1 MSGYFRL
8 LGYLRPHLAAVVLGL
23 ACLLGASAAQLYL
36 PFIIRDVIDDVFV
49 GRNMAL
55 LNLIALSLLVVY
67 ILRGF
72 CVFGQ
77 HYLMDYVAQRVVFDL
92 RDQLFKAMIR
102 RRGLAYFEKKRTG
115 GLMSYFSNDIGALQN
130 TIVGPGLDFIREGFV
145 LVGSVILMLTLHWQL
160 ALILFISGPVISV
173 AVKKLGRRIKGAG
186 SRVLGQLAEFTAVLQ
201 ETLNGIRVVK
211 SFAREEY
218 EVARLSDQM
227 EANFRA
233 VMKAARLNAIL
244 TPAVEFLATV
254 GVAIIVWYGGREVVE
269 GRLSPGSLT
278 AFLAYAINLSNPIKR
293 LSRAYGTIQQG
304 QAACERIFEALEFEP
319 EVKDAPGAAALPE
332 IAGEVRFEN
341 LTFSYEPEA
350 GPVLR
355 DLSFT
360 IRPGQMAAL
369 VGPSGAGKT
378 TLVNLVQRF
387 YDVSG
392 GAVLIDG
399 LDVRGVTQESLRRQ
413 IGVVPQETL
422 LFSGTIGDNIRYGRL
437 SASSGEIE
445 AAARSAHVLEF
456 AGKLPGGLETLVGEK
471 GLALSGGQ
479 RQRVAIARAILK
491 DPRILILDEAT
502 SALDSESESLVQE
515 ALGRLLWGRTSFV
528 IAHRLSTVRR
538 ADVILVLDQGR
549 LVEFGRHQE
558 LMDQGGLYA
567 RLNQTQLRAD
577 DSEFTIETKDR
588 EAAWTNE

>member
-1 MSGYFRL
+1 MPGYIRL
-8 LGYLRPHLAAVVLGL
+8 LGYLRPHLSAVALGIL
-23 ACLLGASAAQLYL
+23 CLLGASAAQLYL

-49 GRNMAL
+49 ARDMGL

-77 HYLMDYVAQRVVFDL
+77 NYLMEYAAQRVVFDL

-115 GLMSYFSNDIGALQN
+115 GLMSYFSNDIGVLQH

-145 LVGSVILMLTLHWQL
+145 LVGSVALMLFLHWPL
-160 ALILFISGPVISV
+160 ALILFISGPLISV
-173 AVKKLGRRIKGAG
+173 AVKRLGRRIKSAG
-186 SRVLGQLAEFTAVLQ
+186 GQVLGQLAEFSALLQ
-201 ETLNGIRVVK
+201 ETLSGIRVVK

-218 EVARLSDQM
+218 EAGRLTERM
-227 EANFRA
+227 EANFKA
-233 VMKAARLNAIL
+233 VMKAVRLNAIL

-254 GVAIIVWYGGREVVE
+254 GVALIVWYGGREVIE

-293 LSRAYGTIQQG
+293 LSRAYGSIQQAR
-304 QAACERIFEALEFEP
+304 AACERVFEALDFEP
-319 EVKDAPGAAALPE
+319 EVKDAPGAEELPE

-341 LTFSYEPEA
+341 LFFSYEPGA

-360 IRPGQMAAL
+360 IRPGQIAAL

-378 TLVNLVQRF
+378 TLVNLVLRF

-392 GAVLIDG
+392 GALLIDG
-399 LDVRGVTQESLRRQ
+399 RDVREVTQESLRRQ
-413 IGVVPQETL
+413 VGVVPQETL
-422 LFSGTIGDNIRYGRL
+422 LFSGTISDNIRYGRL
-437 SASSGEIE
+437 AATDEEIE
-445 AAARSAHVLEF
+445 LAARSAHVLEF
-456 AGKLPGGLETLVGEK
+456 AAKLPEGLASRVGEK
-471 GLALSGGQ
+471 GLTLSGGE

-502 SALDSESESLVQE
+502 SALDSESERLVQE
-515 ALGRLLWGRTSFV
+515 ALGRLLKGRTSFI

-549 LVEFGRHQE
+549 LVESGRHGE
-558 LMDQGGLYA
+558 LLARGGLYA
-567 RLNQTQLRAD
+567 RLHQTQFRAD
-577 DSEFTIETKDR
+577 EET
-588 EAAWTNE
+588 A

>member
-8 LGYLRPHLAAVVLGL
+8 LGYLRPHLAVVGLGL
-23 ACLLGASAAQLYL
+23 LCLLGASAAHLYL

-49 GRNMAL
+49 ARNMAL

-67 ILRGF
+67 VLRGF

-77 HYLMDYVAQRVVFDL
+77 NYLMEYAAQRVVFDL

-115 GLMSYFSNDIGALQN
+115 GLMSYFSNDIGALQH
-130 TIVGPGLDFIREGFV
+130 TIIGPGLDFIREGFV
-145 LVGSVILMLTLHWQL
+145 LIGSVALMLFLHWPL
-160 ALILFISGPVISV
+160 ALILFISGPLISV

-186 SRVLGQLAEFTAVLQ
+186 GRVLGQLAEFTALLQ

-211 SFAREEY
+211 SFAREEH
-218 EVARLSDQM
+218 EVARLASQM
-227 EANFRA
+227 EANFQA
-233 VMKAARLNAIL
+233 VMKAARLNAVL

-254 GVAIIVWYGGREVVE
+254 GVALIVWYGGREVIE

-293 LSRAYGTIQQG
+293 LARAYGAIQQG
-304 QAACERIFEALEFEP
+304 QAACERVFEALDFEP
-319 EVKDAPGAAALPE
+319 EVKDAPGAGELPE

-341 LTFSYEPEA
+341 LSFSYEPEA

-355 DLSFT
+355 GLSFT
-360 IRPGQMAAL
+360 VRPGQMAAL

-378 TLVNLVQRF
+378 TLVNLVSRF
-387 YDVSG
+387 YDVSE
-392 GAVLIDG
+392 GALLIDG
-399 LDVRGVTQESLRRQ
+399 RDVREVTQESLRRQ
-413 IGVVPQETL
+413 VGVVPQETL
-422 LFSGTIGDNIRYGRL
+422 LFSGSISDNILYGRL
-437 SASSGEIE
+437 SATAEE
-445 AAARSAHVLEF
+445 VERAARSAHVLEF
-456 AGKLPGGLETLVGEK
+456 AEKLPGGLEARVGEK
-471 GLALSGGQ
+471 GLSLSGGQ

-491 DPRILILDEAT
+491 DPRILVLDEAT

-515 ALGRLLWGRTSFV
+515 ALARLLEGRTSFV

-549 LVEFGRHQE
+549 LVESGRHEE
-558 LMDQGGLYA
+558 LLARRGLYA
-567 RLNQTQLRAD
+567 RLHQTQFRD
-577 DSEFTIETKDR
+577 GEKTG
-588 EAAWTNE
+588 

>member
-1 MSGYFRL
+1 MPGYIRL
-8 LGYLRPHLAAVVLGL
+8 LGYLRPHLSAVALGIL
-23 ACLLGASAAQLYL
+23 CLLGASAAQLYL

-49 GRNMAL
+49 ARDMGL

-77 HYLMDYVAQRVVFDL
+77 NYLMEYAAQRVVFDL

-115 GLMSYFSNDIGALQN
+115 GLMSYFSNDIGVLQH

-145 LVGSVILMLTLHWQL
+145 LVGSVALMLFLHWPL
-160 ALILFISGPVISV
+160 ALILFISGPLISV
-173 AVKKLGRRIKGAG
+173 AVKRLGRRIKSAG
-186 SRVLGQLAEFTAVLQ
+186 GQVLGQLAEFSALLQ
-201 ETLNGIRVVK
+201 ETLSGIRVVK

-218 EVARLSDQM
+218 EAGRLTERM
-227 EANFRA
+227 EANFKA
-233 VMKAARLNAIL
+233 VMKAVRLNAIL

-254 GVAIIVWYGGREVVE
+254 GVALIVWYGGREVIE

-293 LSRAYGTIQQG
+293 LSRAYGSIQQAR
-304 QAACERIFEALEFEP
+304 AACERVFEALDFEP
-319 EVKDAPGAAALPE
+319 EVKDAPGAEELPE

-341 LTFSYEPEA
+341 LSFSYEPEA

-355 DLSFT
+355 DISFT
-360 IRPGQMAAL
+360 VRPGQIAAL

-378 TLVNLVQRF
+378 TLVNLVSRF

-392 GAVLIDG
+392 GALLIDG
-399 LDVRGVTQESLRRQ
+399 RDVREVTQESLRRQ
-413 IGVVPQETL
+413 VGVVPQETL

-437 SASSGEIE
+437 E
-445 AAARSAHVLEF
+445 AADEEVELAARSAHVLEF
-456 AGKLPGGLETLVGEK
+456 AAKLPEGLASRVGEK
-471 GLALSGGQ
+471 GLTLSGGE

-502 SALDSESESLVQE
+502 SALDSESERLVQE
-515 ALGRLLWGRTSFV
+515 ALGRLLKGRTSFI

-549 LVEFGRHQE
+549 LVESGRHGE
-558 LMDQGGLYA
+558 LLARGGLYA
-567 RLNQTQLRAD
+567 RLHQTQFRAD
-577 DSEFTIETKDR
+577 EET
-588 EAAWTNE
+588 A

>member
-8 LGYLRPHLAAVVLGL
+8 LGYLRPYLAAVVVGL
-23 ACLLGASAAQLYL
+23 LCLLGASAAQLYL

-49 GRNMAL
+49 ARNMGL

-77 HYLMDYVAQRVVFDL
+77 SYLMDYVAQKVVFDL

-130 TIVGPGLDFIREGFV
+130 TIVGPGLEFIREGFV
-145 LVGSVILMLTLHWQL
+145 LVGSVALMLVLHWPL
-160 ALILFISGPVISV
+160 ALILFISGPLISV
-173 AVKKLGRRIKGAG
+173 AVKKLGRRIKKAG
-186 SRVLGQLAEFTAVLQ
+186 GRVLGQLAEFTSILQ
-201 ETLNGIRVVK
+201 ETISGIRVVK
-211 SFAREEY
+211 SFAREEH
-218 EVARLSDQM
+218 EVARFEDQM
-227 EANFRA
+227 KANFQA
-233 VMKAARLNAIL
+233 VMKAARLNAVL

-254 GVAIIVWYGGREVVE
+254 GVALIVWYGGGEVIE

-278 AFLAYAINLSNPIKR
+278 AFLAYAVNLSNPIKR
-293 LSRAYGTIQQG
+293 LSRAYGAIQQG
-304 QAACERIFEALEFEP
+304 QAACERVFEALEFEP
-319 EVKDAPGAAALPE
+319 EVKDAPGAGELPE
-332 IAGEVRFEN
+332 IVGEVRFEN

-355 DLSFT
+355 GLSFT
-360 IRPGQMAAL
+360 VSPGWMAAL

-378 TLVNLVQRF
+378 TLVNLIMRF
-387 YDVSG
+387 YDVTD

-399 LDVRGVTQESLRRQ
+399 RDIRTVTQESLRRQ
-413 IGVVPQETL
+413 VGVVPQETL
-422 LFSGTIGDNIRYGRL
+422 LFSGTIADNIRYGRL
-437 SASSGEIE
+437 SASAEEIE

-456 AGKLPGGLETLVGEK
+456 AEKLPEGLGARVGEK

-515 ALGRLLWGRTSFV
+515 ALGRLLAGRTSFV

-549 LVEFGRHQE
+549 LVESGRHEE
-558 LMDQGGLYA
+558 LLAQGGLYA
-567 RLNQTQLRAD
+567 RLHQTQFRAD
-577 DSEFTIETKDR
+577 E
-588 EAAWTNE
+588 

>member
-1 MSGYFRL
+1 MSGYYRL
-8 LGYLRPHLAAVVLGL
+8 LGYLRPHLAALVGGIL
-23 ACLLGASAAQLYL
+23 CLLGASAAQLYL
-36 PFIIRDVIDDVFV
+36 PFIIRDVIDNVFV
-49 GRNMAL
+49 ARNMAL
-55 LNLIALSLLVVY
+55 LNLIALSVLVVY

-102 RRGLAYFEKKRTG
+102 RRGLAYFEKKRVG
-115 GLMSYFSNDIGALQN
+115 GLMSHFSNDIGALQN
-130 TIVGPGLDFIREGFV
+130 AITGPGLEFVREGFI
-145 LVGSVILMLTLHWQL
+145 LVGSVILMMTLHWPL
-160 ALILFISGPVISV
+160 ALILFISGPLISV
-173 AVKKLGRRIKGAG
+173 AVKRLGRRIKKAG
-186 SRVLGQLAEFTAVLQ
+186 GRVLGQLAEFTSVLQ

-218 EVARLSDQM
+218 EVARLADQM

-233 VMKAARLNAIL
+233 VMKVTRLNAVL

-254 GVAIIVWYGGREVVE
+254 GVALIVWYGGSEVIE

-293 LSRAYGTIQQG
+293 LSRAYGSIQQA
-304 QAACERIFEALEFEP
+304 QAACERVFEAMEFEP
-319 EVKDAPGAAALPE
+319 EVKDAPEAGELPE

-350 GPVLR
+350 GPVLKGF
-355 DLSFT
+355 SFT
-360 IRPGQMAAL
+360 VRPGQMVAL

-378 TLVNLVQRF
+378 TLVNLVMRF
-387 YDVSG
+387 YDVTD

-399 LDVRGVTQESLRRQ
+399 RDVRSVTQESLRRQ
-413 IGVVPQETL
+413 VGVVPQETL
-422 LFSGTIGDNIRYGRL
+422 LFSGSIADNIRYGRL
-437 SASSGEIE
+437 TASAGEIE

-456 AGKLPGGLETLVGEK
+456 AEKMPEGLGTQVGEK
-471 GLALSGGQ
+471 GLTLSGGQ

-502 SALDSESESLVQE
+502 SALDTESESLVQE
-515 ALGRLLWGRTSFV
+515 ALGRLLAGRTSFV

-549 LVEFGRHQE
+549 LVESGRHGE
-558 LMDQGGLYA
+558 LLARDGLYA
-567 RLNQTQLRAD
+567 RLHQTQFRVD
-577 DSEFTIETKDR
+577 E
-588 EAAWTNE
+588 

>member
-1 MSGYFRL
+1 MSSGYFRL
-8 LGYLRPHLAAVVLGL
+8 LGYLRPHLPAVVAGI

-49 GRNMAL
+49 ARNMGL
-55 LNLIALSLLVVY
+55 LNLIAMSLLVVY

-130 TIVGPGLDFIREGFV
+130 TIVGPGLDFVREAFV
-145 LVGSVILMLTLHWQL
+145 LLGSVALMLTLHWPL
-160 ALILFISGPVISV
+160 ALILFVSGPLISV
-173 AVKKLGRRIKGAG
+173 AVKKLGRSIKRAG
-186 SRVLGQLAEFTAVLQ
+186 GRVLGQLAEFTSILQ
-201 ETLNGIRVVK
+201 ETLSGIREVK

-218 EVARLSDQM
+218 EVARLADQM

-233 VMKAARLNAIL
+233 VMKAARINAVL

-254 GVAIIVWYGGREVVE
+254 GVALIVWYGGREVIE
-269 GRLSPGSLT
+269 GRLSAGSLT

-293 LSRAYGTIQQG
+293 LSRAYGSIQQG
-304 QAACERIFEALEFEP
+304 RAACERVFEALEFEP
-319 EVKDAPGAAALPE
+319 EVKDAPGAVELPE
-332 IAGEVRFEN
+332 IAGEVRFED
-341 LTFSYEPEA
+341 LTFHYEPEA

-360 IRPGQMAAL
+360 VRPGQMVAL

-378 TLVNLVQRF
+378 TLVKLVQRF
-387 YDVSG
+387 YDVSR

-399 LDVRGVTQESLRRQ
+399 LDVRSVTQESLRRQ
-413 IGVVPQETL
+413 MGVVPQETI

-437 SASSGEIE
+437 SATAGEIE

-456 AGKLPGGLETLVGEK
+456 AEKLPGGLETRVGER

-479 RQRVAIARAILK
+479 RQRVAIARAVLK

-515 ALGRLLWGRTSFV
+515 ALGRLLRGRTSFV
-528 IAHRLSTVRR
+528 IAHRLSTVRQ

-549 LVEFGRHQE
+549 LVEAGRHQE
-558 LMDQGGLYA
+558 LLDRGGLYA
-567 RLNQTQLRAD
+567 RLHQTQFRPGTDFSVA
-577 DSEFTIETKDR
+577 K
-588 EAAWTNE
+588 

>member
-8 LGYLRPHLAAVVLGL
+8 LGYLRPHLAAVGAGL
-23 ACLLGASAAQLYL
+23 LCLLGASAAQLYL

-49 GRNMAL
+49 ARNMGL
-55 LNLIALSLLVVY
+55 LNLIAFSLLVVY

-77 HYLMDYVAQRVVFDL
+77 TYLMEYVAQRVVFDL
-92 RDQLFKAMIR
+92 RNQLAQAMIR

-115 GLMSYFSNDIGALQN
+115 GLMSYFTNDIGALQN
-130 TIVGPGLDFIREGFV
+130 TIVGPGLDFIREGFI
-145 LVGSVILMLTLHWQL
+145 LVGSVILMLILHWPL
-160 ALILFISGPVISV
+160 ALILFVSGPLISV

-186 SRVLGQLAEFTAVLQ
+186 SRVLGQLAEFTSVLQ
-201 ETLNGIRVVK
+201 ETLSGMRVVK

-218 EVARLSDQM
+218 EVDRLKEQM
-227 EANFRA
+227 EANFQA
-233 VMKAARLNAIL
+233 IMKAARLNAFL

-254 GVAIIVWYGGREVVE
+254 GVALIVWYGGREVIE

-293 LSRAYGTIQQG
+293 LSRAYGSIQQG
-304 QAACERIFEALEFEP
+304 QAACERVFEALEFEP
-319 EVKDAPGAAALPE
+319 EVKDAPGAVELPE

-341 LTFSYEPEA
+341 LAFSYEPEV
-350 GPVLR
+350 GPVLI

-360 IRPGQMAAL
+360 VRPGQMAAL

-378 TLVNLVQRF
+378 TLVNLVSRF
-387 YDVSG
+387 YDVSE

-399 LDVRGVTQESLRRQ
+399 RDVREVTQESLRRQ
-413 IGVVPQETL
+413 VGVVPQETL
-422 LFSGTIGDNIRYGRL
+422 LFSGSISDNIRYGRL
-437 SASSGEIE
+437 SASAAEVE
-445 AAARSAHVLEF
+445 DAARSAHVLEF
-456 AGKLPGGLETLVGEK
+456 ADKLPRGLGAKVGER
-471 GLALSGGQ
+471 GLTLSGGQ

-502 SALDSESESLVQE
+502 SALDAESERLVQE
-515 ALGRLLWGRTSFV
+515 ALGRLLKGRTSFV

-538 ADVILVLDQGR
+538 ADIILVMDQGR
-549 LVEFGRHQE
+549 LVESGRHQE
-558 LMDQGGLYA
+558 LLDQGGLYA
-567 RLNQTQLRAD
+567 RLHQTQFLAD
-577 DSEFTIETKDR
+577 E
-588 EAAWTNE
+588 